1 MSDRRSDFYDC
12 VRVAGFG
19 DRQCLKY
26 KTRSSIILNRF
37 DAFTHSVMQKMQNR
51 PAPLPS
57 SAPTPQQS
65 SGVAAAPTNTNIG
78 TADRLP
84 AVTAAAADAAATQT
98 SAATAGVKKK
108 KQKKKK

>member
-1 MSDRRSDFYDC
+1 
-12 VRVAGFG
+12 
-19 DRQCLKY
+19 
-26 KTRSSIILNRF
+26 
-37 DAFTHSVMQKMQNR
+37 MQKIQNR
-51 PAPLPS
+51 TAPLPS

-84 AVTAAAADAAATQT
+84 AVTAAADAAATQT